1 MAVQELKPDYAMFL
15 DKTTVLYGESGTGKS
30 TLMKD
35 ILYMLQPHVHQIIV
49 ISPADAQNSSYS
61 NIVPKPCIHYD
72 VSEQHLND
80 IFERQMMLVNVCKLA
95 NDESILRGVYSMI
108 PSGKRAMYDEAI
120 RSVDKQLAELKENA
134 SDTTKAEA
142 ECKKFQVAIR
152 KHAIGQHARLLY
164 QLPLTENQRFAIEYM
179 NVNPKMVIIFDD
191 CTEKL
196 NKMKQCEVLQS
207 IFYRGRHAELTCII
221 GCHTDKTLDT
231 AVKKNTFVTI
241 FTASGAARAY
251 FNRTSSDFDSGTKK
265 KAVRAIE
272 NIFCDTAPNQK
283 LVVVRGNSAFYKY
296 TATSREDFRF
306 GSNALWE
313 FCDKVKSADGTLSVS
328 NKFLHDFKR

>member
-1 MAVQELKPDYAMFL
+1 MSIQELKPDYTMFL

-49 ISPADAQNSSYS
+49 ISPADAQNSAYS
-61 NIVPKPCIHYD
+61 DIVPKPCIHYD

-80 IFERQMMLVNVCKLA
+80 IFERQMMLANVCKLA
-95 NDESILRGVYSMI
+95 NDDSILRGVYSMI

-120 RSVDKQLAELKENA
+120 MSVDRRLAALKENA
-134 SDTTKAEA
+134 SDTSKAEA

-152 KHAIGQHARLLY
+152 KHAIGQNIRLLY

-196 NKMKQCEVLQS
+196 NKMKQCEVIQS
-207 IFYRGRHAELTCII
+207 MFYRGRHAELTIII

-231 AVKKNTFVTI
+231 AVKKNTFVSI
-241 FTASGAARAY
+241 FTANGAARAY
-251 FNRTSSDFDSGTKK
+251 FNRASSDFDRATKN
-265 KAVRAIE
+265 KAFRAIDT
-272 NIFCDTAPNQK
+272 IFSDTLPHQK
-283 LVVVRGNSAFYKY
+283 LVILRGNSAFYKY
-296 TATSREDFRF
+296 TATRRDDFRF
-306 GSNALWE
+306 GSDALWE
-313 FCDKVKSADGTLSVS
+313 FCDKVKCADGTLAQS
-328 NKFLHDFKR
+328 NKFLYDFKR